1 MARPTDRALANLR
14 RIDAMTPE
22 EKTAF
27 TRKGQAAGAEVRR
40 RKRALRDVLDALL
53 SMEYTGSTDSALA
66 EAAQSAAK
74 AQQTTLDQYDAIAIA
89 QIIKAQDGD
98 TAAAAWVRDSAGDKP
113 GETLAVQQ
121 LSAEDVELA
130 RKVAA
135 RLDASG
141 NKSTDSGAVNSAKG
155 KKKR

>member
-1 MARPTDRALANLR
+1 MANNNNLR
-14 RIDAMTPE
+14 MPSSYAPGEWAEIA
-22 EKTAF
+22 
-27 TRKGQAAGAEVRR
+27 RKGQAAQAEGRR
-40 RKRALRDVLDALL
+40 RKRALREVLDVLL
-53 SMEYTGSTDSALA
+53 SMEYTGNALDGSELA
-66 EAAQSAAK
+66 TAAQEVAK
-74 AQQTTLDQYDAIAIA
+74 KQGESLDQYDAVAIA

-113 GETLAVQQ
+113 GEAVTVQQ

-141 NKSTDSGAVNSAKG
+141 TKSADSGAANVAQK

>member
-1 MARPTDRALANLR
+1 M
-14 RIDAMTPE
+14 
-22 EKTAF
+22 
-27 TRKGQAAGAEVRR
+27 
-40 RKRALRDVLDALL
+40 
-53 SMEYTGSTDSALA
+53 
-66 EAAQSAAK
+66 
-74 AQQTTLDQYDAIAIA
+74 AIA

-113 GETLAVQQ
+113 GEAVTVQQ
-121 LSAEDVELA
+121 LSAEDVQLA

-141 NKSTDSGAVNSAKG
+141 TKSADTSAQKA

>member
-89 QIIKAQDGD
+89 QIVKAQDGD

-113 GETLAVQQ
+113 GETVSVQQ
-121 LSAEDVELA
+121 LSAEDVQLA

-141 NKSTDSGAVNSAKG
+141 TKSADSSAVNAAKG

>member
-1 MARPTDRALANLR
+1 MANNNNLR
-14 RIDAMTPE
+14 MPSSYAPGEWAEIA
-22 EKTAF
+22 
-27 TRKGQAAGAEVRR
+27 RKGQAAQAEGRR
-40 RKRALRDVLDALL
+40 RKRALREVLDVLL
-53 SMEYTGSTDSALA
+53 SMEYTGNALDDNELA
-66 EAAQSAAK
+66 TAAQEAAKKQGKS
-74 AQQTTLDQYDAIAIA
+74 LDQYDAVAIA

-113 GETLAVQQ
+113 GETVAVQQ
-121 LSAEDVELA
+121 LSAEDVQLA

-141 NKSTDSGAVNSAKG
+141 NNNADAGAVNSAKD

>member
-1 MARPTDRALANLR
+1 MANNNNLR
-14 RIDAMTPE
+14 MPSSYAPGEWAEIA
-22 EKTAF
+22 
-27 TRKGQAAGAEVRR
+27 RKGQAAQAEGRR
-40 RKRALRDVLDALL
+40 RKRALREVLDVLL
-53 SMEYTGSTDSALA
+53 SMEYTGDALDGSELA
-66 EAAQSAAK
+66 TAAQEAAK
-74 AQQTTLDQYDAIAIA
+74 ARDTVLDQYDIVAIA

-113 GETLAVQQ
+113 GEAVTVQQ

-141 NKSTDSGAVNSAKG
+141 NNNADAGAVNSAKG

>member
-14 RIDAMTPE
+14 PITAMEPE

-27 TRKGQAAGAEVRR
+27 TRKGQAAATESRR
-40 RKRALRDVLDALL
+40 RKRALRDVLGDLL
-53 SMEYTGSTDSALA
+53 AMEYTGATDSELA
-66 EAAQSAAK
+66 EAAQRAAK
-74 AQQTTLDQYDAIAIA
+74 ARDTALDQYDIVAIA
-89 QIIKAQDGD
+89 QIIKAQAGD

-141 NKSTDSGAVNSAKG
+141 TKSADSGASDAAKG

>member
-14 RIDAMTPE
+14 RIDAMEPE

-74 AQQTTLDQYDAIAIA
+74 ARDTTLDQYDIVAIA
-89 QIIKAQDGD
+89 QIVKAQGGD

-121 LSAEDVELA
+121 LSAEDVQLA

-141 NKSTDSGAVNSAKG
+141 TKSADSGAVNSAKG
-155 KKKR
+155 RKKR

>member
-1 MARPTDRALANLR
+1 MANNNNLR
-14 RIDAMTPE
+14 MPSSYAPDEWAEIA
-22 EKTAF
+22 
-27 TRKGQAAGAEVRR
+27 RKGQTAQAEGRR
-40 RKRALRDVLDALL
+40 RKRALREVLDALL
-53 SMEYTGSTDSALA
+53 SMEYTGNALDGNELA
-66 EAAQSAAK
+66 TAAQDAAK
-74 AQQTTLDQYDAIAIA
+74 KQGKSLDQYDAVAIA

-141 NKSTDSGAVNSAKG
+141 TKSADDSTPKA

>member
-1 MARPTDRALANLR
+1 MANNSNLR
-14 RIDAMTPE
+14 MPSSYAPDEWAEIA
-22 EKTAF
+22 
-27 TRKGQAAGAEVRR
+27 RKGQAAQAEGRR
-40 RKRALRDVLDALL
+40 RKRALREVLDVLL
-53 SMEYTGSTDSALA
+53 SMEYTGNALDGGELA
-66 EAAQSAAK
+66 TAAQEAAKKQGKS
-74 AQQTTLDQYDAIAIA
+74 LDQYDAVAIA

-121 LSAEDVELA
+121 LSAEDVQLA

-141 NKSTDSGAVNSAKG
+141 TKSADTAAQKA

>member
-1 MARPTDRALANLR
+1 MANNNNLR
-14 RIDAMTPE
+14 MPSSYAPGEWAEIA
-22 EKTAF
+22 
-27 TRKGQAAGAEVRR
+27 RKGQAAQAEGRR
-40 RKRALRDVLDALL
+40 RKRALREVLDVLL
-53 SMEYTGSTDSALA
+53 SMEYTGNALDGSELA
-66 EAAQSAAK
+66 TAAQEVAK
-74 AQQTTLDQYDAIAIA
+74 KQGESLDQYDAVAIA

-113 GETLAVQQ
+113 GEAVTVQQ

-135 RLDASG
+135 RLDAGNNSSG
-141 NKSTDSGAVNSAKG
+141 SGAVNSASK

>member
-1 MARPTDRALANLR
+1 MYKR
-14 RIDAMTPE
+14 
-22 EKTAF
+22 
-27 TRKGQAAGAEVRR
+27 QAQ
-40 RKRALRDVLDALL
+40 
-53 SMEYTGSTDSALA
+53 
-66 EAAQSAAK
+66 EAAKKQGTS
-74 AQQTTLDQYDAIAIA
+74 LDQYDAVAIA

-113 GETLAVQQ
+113 GEAVTVQQ

-141 NKSTDSGAVNSAKG
+141 TKSADTAAQKG

>member
-1 MARPTDRALANLR
+1 MARPPDGALANLR

-27 TRKGQAAGAEVRR
+27 TRKGQAAATESRR
-40 RKRALRDVLDALL
+40 RKRALRDVLGDLL
-53 SMEYTGSTDSALA
+53 AMEYTGATDSELA
-66 EAAQSAAK
+66 EAAQRAAK
-74 AQQTTLDQYDAIAIA
+74 AHDTALDQYDIVAIA
-89 QIIKAQDGD
+89 QIIKAQAGD
-98 TAAAAWVRDSAGDKP
+98 TAAATWVRDSAGDKP
-113 GETLAVQQ
+113 GEAVTVQQ

-141 NKSTDSGAVNSAKG
+141 TKSADTSAQKA

>member
-40 RKRALRDVLDALL
+40 RKRALRDVLDTLL
-53 SMEYTGSTDSALA
+53 SMEYTGATDSELA

-74 AQQTTLDQYDAIAIA
+74 ARDTALDQYDAIAIA
-89 QIIKAQDGD
+89 QIVKAQDGD

-141 NKSTDSGAVNSAKG
+141 TKSADSGAVNVAQK